1 MNITGRVT
9 SVQVFENRKNLF
21 ILHVNADEYSG
32 SFNSDFSCI
41 RLDGELPVRASCIA
55 RFVESRH
62 VVARLV
68 GVDDSTGGTGSRK
81 CERIELQTVL
91 E

>member
-9 SVQVFENRKNLF
+9 SVQVFENRSNLY
-21 ILHVNADEYSG
+21 IIHVQADEDGG
-32 SFNSDFSCI
+32 SFNADLSDTT
-41 RLDGELPVRASCIA
+41 LDDRSAICASRIA
-55 RFVESRH
+55 EFVESHH
-62 VVARLV
+62 VRATMI

-81 CERIELQTVL
+81 CERIELVTVL